1 MYANPNQLVSGSYG
15 YAPQQA
21 GPYMQ
26 QQQQAPQQQGWG
38 RTSPAPQGGSYP
50 RI

>member
-15 YAPQQA
+15 YVGQQA
-21 GPYMQ
+21 GAYMQ
-26 QQQQAPQQQGWG
+26 QQPAPQQQGWG
-38 RTSPAPQGGSYP
+38 RTSPAPHGGSYP